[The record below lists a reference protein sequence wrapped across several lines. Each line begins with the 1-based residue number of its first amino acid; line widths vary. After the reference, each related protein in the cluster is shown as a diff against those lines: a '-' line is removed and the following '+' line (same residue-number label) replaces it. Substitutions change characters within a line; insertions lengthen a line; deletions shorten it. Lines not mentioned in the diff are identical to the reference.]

1 MNIYVTTETSMTPVE
16 RAEALVAGM
25 FSSLKALE
33 DFMRVYPVED
43 FRTVVSDLMV
53 IQDRVM
59 DCAIHANRIQRNELL
74 DNLISGRDQP

>member
-16 RAEALVAGM
+16 RAEALVAGV

-33 DFMRVYPVED
+33 DFLQVYPVED

-59 DCAIHANRIQRNELL
+59 DCAIQANRIQRNELL
-74 DNLISGRDQP
+74 DNLISGRD